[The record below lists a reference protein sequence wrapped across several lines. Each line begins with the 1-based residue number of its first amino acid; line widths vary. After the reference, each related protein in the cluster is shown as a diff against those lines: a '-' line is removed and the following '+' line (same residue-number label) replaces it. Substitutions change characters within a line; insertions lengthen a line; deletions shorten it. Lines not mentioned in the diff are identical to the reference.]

1 MAEIEDYF
9 IDEEKIKQRI
19 AGIHPTETKNVEV
32 GSDANLKQETPVVVD
47 IPVPTKIKVDK
58 ARTTRT
64 KNSNKPLLDSFFE
77 NQVSNT
83 RSRSRISIPSDLITR
98 IKRVALNME
107 QRGKPHSINAYIN
120 NILLQHLADY
130 ENEINQLEDQ

>member
-19 AGIHPTETKNVEV
+19 AGIQEV
-32 GSDANLKQETPVVVD
+32 GSDANLKQETPVNVVVD

-120 NILLQHLADY
+120 NIL
-130 ENEINQLEDQ
+130 

>member
-19 AGIHPTETKNVEV
+19 AGIQEV
-32 GSDANLKQETPVVVD
+32 GSDANLKQETPVNVVVD

>member
-19 AGIHPTETKNVEV
+19 AGIQEV
-32 GSDANLKQETPVVVD
+32 GSDANLKQETPVNVVVD

-83 RSRSRISIPSDLITR
+83 RSRSRISIPSALITR
-98 IKRVALNME
+98 INRVALNMV

-130 ENEINQLEDQ
+130 ENEINQVEDQ

>member
-1 MAEIEDYF
+1 MAEIEDFF

-19 AGIHPTETKNVEV
+19 AGIHSTETKIVEV
-32 GSDANLKQETPVVVD
+32 SSDANSKQETPLVVD
-47 IPVPTKIKVDK
+47 VPVPTKVKGDK
-58 ARTTRT
+58 ARTARS

-98 IKRVALNME
+98 IKQVALNME
-107 QRGKPHSINAYIN
+107 QRGKPHSINAYVN

-130 ENEINQLEDQ
+130 ESEINQLED